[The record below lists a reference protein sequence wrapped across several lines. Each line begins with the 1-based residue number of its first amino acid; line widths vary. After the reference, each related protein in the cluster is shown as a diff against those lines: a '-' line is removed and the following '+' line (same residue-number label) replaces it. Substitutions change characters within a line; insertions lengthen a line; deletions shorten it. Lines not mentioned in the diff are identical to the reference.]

1 MSMGVMDMRASLQ
14 ARASLE
20 NDVRNLKVAV
30 DSKDMSHVEPE
41 SKVWAFVGHQ
51 GRRVLVD
58 RRNPE
63 PPPMDNARY
72 CASSYKVGY
81 RSTEINPVS
90 GTHSY
95 DTGNLYRTVHWRPVG
110 QGFGLN
116 GYFTNDLARAG
127 MCTVLRLRALRGTA
141 HPDDEHEVSDAREQ
155 MLVTL
160 HSPGGHAFHGAR
172 HGETRGAYS

>member
-63 PPPMDNARY
+63 PPPLDNARY

-127 MCTVLRLRALRGTA
+127 MWRNEGLNASQTRSKVMDNPSQWGT
-141 HPDDEHEVSDAREQ
+141 PKYN
-155 MLVTL
+155 L
-160 HSPGGHAFHGAR
+160 AFM
-172 HGETRGAYS
+172 